1 MAKVIVSWTALP
13 RAKDVFRSPHRP
25 KAWTIALYI
34 TLRNKK
40 GNIFCK
46 DPSYRIYTL
55 YHLKKLKVL
64 FHKNRFWME

>member
-1 MAKVIVSWTALP
+1 MKINKIKMAKVIVSWTALP

-46 DPSYRIYTL
+46 DN
-55 YHLKKLKVL
+55 VL
-64 FHKNRFWME
+64 NTGT